1 LVVRPAHIRNFPRP
15 CRYLSR
21 GFVWSLGAKWAP
33 QRARLGPGALGAPAP
48 PPPPS
53 SRAHTHPYLV
63 DRRLEPSVCPP
74 RACQTAL
81 TVARALAKASG
92 TWAGGGGGQAS
103 SKQPS
108 AARGA
113 RRGQAGRRRLQHKQ
127 GQGAVVLGITKQGC
141 RWAVSPWKCHYD
153 QVNLLSSFT
162 NAPPPLPCV
171 CPPLFFT
178 SSWSCPALL
187 LSSVSSWH
195 ACHGCSW

>member
-1 LVVRPAHIRNFPRP
+1 MCVEPESACKYTTGVGGCPHTWSPPPVWHQQPDPWLHKALWLAAFDHASGPYTRCPPECHHQGAVLPAALVVRPAHICNFPRP

-103 SKQPS
+103 
-108 AARGA
+108 
-113 RRGQAGRRRLQHKQ
+113 
-127 GQGAVVLGITKQGC
+127 ITKQGC
-141 RWAVSPWKCHYD
+141 GWAVSPWKCRY
-153 QVNLLSSFT
+153 
-162 NAPPPLPCV
+162 
-171 CPPLFFT
+171 
-178 SSWSCPALL
+178 
-187 LSSVSSWH
+187 
-195 ACHGCSW
+195 G